1 MFNCL
6 RAAPGRP
13 RGGGGL
19 GFISAC
25 VRRPRAVKGI
35 PRHDGAACVLARGGS
50 FFQSGGASAASRPRG
65 GGFSKQGKD
74 SARRGG
80 KPCKVGPVRGVG
92 IRPAPPRG
100 CTPERRARAAHAEK
114 GNADRVMRI
123 KMDDRNAAALIFGDA
138 SVWIAQN
145 KLGKEKG
152 PAAQPRRMAGHSW
165 TLHEKKWGENN

>member
-1 MFNCL
+1 M
-6 RAAPGRP
+6 
-13 RGGGGL
+13 
-19 GFISAC
+19 
-25 VRRPRAVKGI
+25 
-35 PRHDGAACVLARGGS
+35 
-50 FFQSGGASAASRPRG
+50 
-65 GGFSKQGKD
+65 
-74 SARRGG
+74 
-80 KPCKVGPVRGVG
+80 GPVRGVG

-152 PAAQPRRMAGHSW
+152 AAAQPRRMAGHSW
-165 TLHEKKWGENN
+165 TLHEKKVGGK